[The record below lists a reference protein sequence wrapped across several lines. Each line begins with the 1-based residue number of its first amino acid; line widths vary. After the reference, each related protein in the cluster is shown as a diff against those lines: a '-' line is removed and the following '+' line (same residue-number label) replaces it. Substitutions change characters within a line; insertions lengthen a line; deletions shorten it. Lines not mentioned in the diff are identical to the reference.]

1 MEINKQAINFDADSK
16 LLEFVDKKIEKLGT
30 FYGNIV
36 SADVCLKLVKTGQV
50 QDKVAEIKV
59 NVPGSTLVA
68 KETSKTFEESV
79 DLGTSSLRR
88 QLLKYK
94 TKKK

>member
-36 SADVCLKLVKTGQV
+36 SADVCLKLVKTGQF
-50 QDKVAEIKV
+50 KIK
-59 NVPGSTLVA
+59 
-68 KETSKTFEESV
+68 
-79 DLGTSSLRR
+79 
-88 QLLKYK
+88 
-94 TKKK
+94 